1 MCGHKKIRWCLYL
14 RHLSGSAYDLL
25 RNSGVLKLPSQRTLR
40 DYTYY
45 TQATTGFS
53 VSVDQQQMMDAANIL
68 NCPEREKNVV
78 IIFDEI
84 HVREDLVYDKHSG
97 KYI

>member
-1 MCGHKKIRWCLYL
+1 MDIKNLGGASIYATSLDQHN
-14 RHLSGSAYDLL
+14 DLL

-53 VSVDQQQMMDAANIL
+53 VSVDQQMMDAANIL

-84 HVREDLVYDKHSG
+84 HVREDLVYDKNSG